1 MTIQTNDEQEQWKE
15 CPEGDGSI
23 FVSTLGRVAQIK
35 FLKQNQ
41 RTVASKLSGK
51 HYLCV
56 SINGKKYAVHRLVL
70 ETFTPNPDPINLTQ
84 VNHKDENPEN
94 NVLSNLEWC
103 SPEYNN
109 NYGNHKSNVQKGMR
123 KWMLKKA
130 QERDELEKSQ
140 FDGKTESDL
149 LVELLDDDTTP
160 QKRQIIAK
168 HLGVPYQEIN
178 TKLKRMF
185 FRIPHDEA
193 LELIKS
199 DNTESYMRRYLC
211 HICGV
216 NYQKF
221 NTKVKRVESQA
232 K

>member
-1 MTIQTNDEQEQWKE
+1 MTIQSDNQQEQWME
-15 CPEGDGSI
+15 YPNEDGSI

-35 FLKQNQ
+35 ILNQ
-41 RTVASKLSGK
+41 VPRSHGSRLSGK
-51 HYLCV
+51 NYLCV
-56 SINGKKYAVHRLVL
+56 STNGHKHLVHRMVL
-70 ETFTPNPDPINLTQ
+70 ETFRPNPDPVNLTQ

-94 NVLSNLEWC
+94 NVLDNLEWC

-123 KWMLKKA
+123 NWMLKKA
-130 QERDELEKSQ
+130 QERDEMEKRQ
-140 FDGKTESDL
+140 FEGKTESDL
-149 LVELLDDDTTP
+149 LVELLDDDTTS
-160 QKRQIIAK
+160 QKRQVIAK
-168 HLGVPYQEIN
+168 HLGVPYKEVN

-199 DNTESYMRRYLC
+199 DNTESHLRRYLC

-216 NYQKF
+216 DYQKF
-221 NTKVKRVESQA
+221 NTKHKRV